1 MGRIPADTPSK
12 SVVKRGLKH
21 LQPIHKTIAWML
33 ATGSRQCDIARQLGF
48 NQSRLSLIVNSPIFQ
63 DEVRRLEK
71 ERDTVFVN
79 YGLKEA
85 RTELAILRTILMH
98 YTDVD

>member
-1 MGRIPADTPSK
+1 MGRVPSSTPSK
-12 SVVKRGLKH
+12 SVAKRGLKY
-21 LQPIHKTIAWML
+21 LRPIHKEIARML
-33 ATGSRQCDIARQLGF
+33 VTGHRQRDIAMDFGI

-79 YGLKEA
+79 YGLKET
-85 RTELAILRTILMH
+85 RTELEILRTILTQG
-98 YTDVD
+98 Y